1 MKELNFKILYS
12 YLSSIYKKH
21 NSKEINNLCNEIKR
35 IFFKTSKK
43 KNNELWSEKDCF
55 LITYADSVKNKKKK

>member
-43 KNNELWSEKDCF
+43 KNNKL
-55 LITYADSVKNKKKK
+55 